1 MFQAGERAMGIQPGP
16 AERENLLALLAM
28 AKREDLGDGDVTSS
42 LLPEGVQ
49 ASSRFVAR
57 DRLVFCGGAFLDDI
71 ARAYDPRIKTTLA
84 VESGERV
91 QPGTV
96 LAHWAGPAGPM
107 MSAERIAL
115 NFLQRLSGVATLT
128 GEYVA
133 AVEGTPAKVY
143 DTRKTTPGWRE
154 LEKYAV
160 RTGGGVNHRKG
171 LYDAVMFKD
180 NHLAVMGRISQTPIA
195 ALKMLLDKLHQR
207 RDQLA
212 FVMLE
217 VDTLAELDV
226 ALTLNVDIILLDN
239 MTPGQLRQAVA
250 LRDQA
255 GLRGKVALEASGG
268 ITIETVRDVAE
279 AGVDRISIGAL
290 THSASAVDIALD
302 TSFD

>member
-1 MFQAGERAMGIQPGP
+1 MGIQPGP

-42 LLPEGVQ
+42 LLPEGVH

-71 ARAYDPRIKTTLA
+71 ARAYDSRIKTTLA
-84 VESGERV
+84 VESGKRV
-91 QPGTV
+91 APGTV

-107 MSAERIAL
+107 LSAERIAL
-115 NFLQRLSGVATLT
+115 NFLQRLSGVASLT
-128 GEYVA
+128 REYVD

-171 LYDAVMFKD
+171 LYDGVMFKD
-180 NHLAVMGRISQTPIA
+180 NHLAVMGTISETPIA
-195 ALKMLLDKLHQR
+195 ALRMLLDKLQQR

-217 VDTLAELDV
+217 VDTLAELEA
-226 ALTLNVDIILLDN
+226 ALTLDVDIVLLDN
-239 MTPGQLRQAVA
+239 MTPNQLRQAVA